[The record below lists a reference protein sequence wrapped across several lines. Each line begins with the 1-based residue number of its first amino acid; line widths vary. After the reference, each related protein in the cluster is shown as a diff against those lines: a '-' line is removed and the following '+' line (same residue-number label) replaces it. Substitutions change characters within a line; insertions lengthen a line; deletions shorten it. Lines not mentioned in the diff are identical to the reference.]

1 MDIMP
6 INTRAKAFKPLS
18 PANGAGDNKKLNQKK
33 LKKACT
39 DFEAL
44 FIAHMLKSMRQ
55 AIPQTGFWGKGQGSG
70 IYQDLMDQELSKK
83 LSQNKG
89 LGLGKMI
96 YRQILK
102 REGKNPP
109 VSTGGQPLKPL
120 TQSRSGVEENR

>member
-1 MDIMP
+1 MDNMP
-6 INTRAKAFKPLS
+6 INTRVKAFKPLS
-18 PANGAGDNKKLNQKK
+18 PALGTGDKKKLDRKK
-33 LKKACT
+33 LTKACT

-44 FIAHMLKSMRQ
+44 FIAQLLKSMRQ
-55 AIPQTGFWGKGQGSG
+55 TVPQTGFLGKGLGND
-70 IYQDLMDQELSKK
+70 IYQGLMDQELSKK